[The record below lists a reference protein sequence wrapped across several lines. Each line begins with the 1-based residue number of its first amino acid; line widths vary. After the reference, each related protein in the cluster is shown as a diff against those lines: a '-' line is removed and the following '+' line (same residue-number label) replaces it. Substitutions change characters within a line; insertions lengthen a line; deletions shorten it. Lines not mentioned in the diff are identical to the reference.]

1 MSLHDEHL
9 KQALQHAPDRDIAPA
24 VSTRQA
30 VFNYAHHSTQP
41 QRRPFYAGIIQYW
54 QNLHIAHWGLAS
66 AGSMLAAVLVLVVFW
81 NQKDSEWVDATPADI
96 ASVERGTASV
106 VAGADVSEA
115 LNVEKPTVVKK
126 QTEVQRNRDEVTTLE
141 KHTPE
146 KKEAAAGM
154 TQAAAPESKSVG
166 EIVADV
172 APMAYPELDASQPAA
187 PLAKEN
193 AAVPNDAFSKR
204 KLLSTEP
211 VARSGNANLAD
222 AVVKEGGLVVA
233 NRDIQAGLLRNLYVE
248 AYVSQQSEQAC
259 TVTQPDVPETDRVT
273 GYRVTFISGCYA
285 TAALIKEVEIYNQT
299 MYAWHAKSGK

>member
-30 VFNYAHHSTQP
+30 VFNYARHSTQP

-106 VAGADVSEA
+106 VAEADVSEA
-115 LNVEKPTVVKK
+115 LNVEKLTEVKK
-126 QTEVQRNRDEVTTLE
+126 LAEVTALE
-141 KHTPE
+141 KRTP
-146 KKEAAAGM
+146 KKQVAVGM
-154 TQAAAPESKSVG
+154 AQVTAPESIG
-166 EIVADV
+166 EIVADM
-172 APMAYPELDASQPAA
+172 APMAHPEIHTPQPAA
-187 PLAKEN
+187 PLVKEN
-193 AAVPNDAFSKR
+193 AAVQNDAFSKR

-211 VARSGNANLAD
+211 IVPSGNANLAD
-222 AVVKEGGLVVA
+222 VIAKEGGLVVA
-233 NRDIQAGLLRNLYVE
+233 NRDIQAGLLRNLYLGT
-248 AYVSQQSEQAC
+248 YISQHSEQVC
-259 TVTQPDVPETDRVT
+259 TVKPSDMPETDRVT
-273 GYRVTFISGCYA
+273 GYPVSFISGCYA
-285 TAALIKEVEIYNQT
+285 TAALIREVEIYNQT